1 MIRLR
6 GNLQVIGKIWQPGI
20 GTCAMGREI
29 AQHDIDNMYNG
40 KGHID
45 RSLVESWIDT
55 NMGDFQWVDD
65 FALVVHDTRG
75 NIVFQTDWATPES
88 EVIYCDIM
96 YNND

>member
-1 MIRLR
+1 MIKLR
-6 GNLQVIGKIWQPGI
+6 GTLQVIGKIWQPGV
-20 GTCAMGREI
+20 GTCAQGLEI
-29 AQHDIDNMYNG
+29 SCEEVGNMHNG

-65 FALVVHDTRG
+65 FALVISDVRG
-75 NIVFQTDWATPES
+75 NIVFQTDWGNENS
-88 EVIYCDIM
+88 EGIYNDCM